1 MLHDLHCRSH
11 VNRDEMKISIKNLHS
26 LKQVNSDL
34 LELIQLLNS
43 GYVST
48 TLDVDEGLSIG
59 LCDA

>member
-1 MLHDLHCRSH
+1 
-11 VNRDEMKISIKNLHS
+11 MKISIKNLHS

>member
-1 MLHDLHCRSH
+1 MLHDLDYRSH
-11 VNRDEMKISIKNLHS
+11 ANRDDMKISIKNLHS

-34 LELIQLLNS
+34 LELTQLLNS

>member
-1 MLHDLHCRSH
+1 MLHDLHYRSH